1 MSAFAFFG
9 ALEIGL
15 LYGLVALGVYLTFR
29 VLDFPDLSVD
39 GSFPMGAAVA
49 ATAIVAGIDPWVATG
64 MAIAAGAAT
73 GWVTAFLAVRCGI
86 LHLLASIL
94 TMIAAFSINIRIM
107 GRPNIALL
115 GEETILTPFEMLGD
129 PMYIRPLVVGVLV
142 LISAWF
148 IVRLLN
154 SDFGLALRAT
164 GVNSRM
170 VSAQGGSTSFY
181 TYFGLALSNGFVGF
195 SGALFA
201 QTNSFADVTSGVGTI
216 VVGLAAVILGQT
228 LIPGRKI
235 WVAVTAVIVG
245 SVLYRLA
252 VAFALSSGMF
262 GLQASDLNLV
272 TAVLVAVALIAPK
285 IKGNLK
291 AKKRHSGAQAQAQAQ
306 AQNQSQNQ
314 VKQAGQK
321 TAGTVTKTGEVT

>member
-49 ATAIVAGIDPWVATG
+49 ATAIVAGINPWVATV
-64 MAIAAGAAT
+64 MAILAGAAT

-107 GRPNIALL
+107 GRPNMALL
-115 GEETILTPFEMLGD
+115 GEETILTPFEAIGD
-129 PMYIRPLVVGVLV
+129 PMLMRPLLVGILV
-142 LISAWF
+142 LASAWF
-148 IVRLLN
+148 VVRLLN
-154 SDFGLALRAT
+154 SDFGLGLRAT
-164 GVNSRM
+164 GVNARM

-195 SGALFA
+195 AGALFA

-235 WVAVTAVIVG
+235 WVAVLAVIVG

-252 VAFALSSGMF
+252 VAFALSTGMF

-272 TAVLVAVALIAPK
+272 TAILVAIALIAPK
-285 IKGNLK
+285 LKGNFK
-291 AKKRHSGAQAQAQAQ
+291 SKKPSSP
-306 AQNQSQNQ
+306 AQNKVISKQ
-314 VKQAGQK
+314 VEKSGDA
-321 TAGTVTKTGEVT
+321 A

>member
-15 LYGLVALGVYLTFR
+15 IYGLVALGVYLTFR

-49 ATAIVAGIDPWVATG
+49 ATAIVAGINPWVATG
-64 MAIAAGAAT
+64 LAMIAGAMT
-73 GWVTAFLAVRCGI
+73 GWVTAFLTVRFGI
-86 LHLLASIL
+86 LNLLASIL

-107 GRPNIALL
+107 GRPNLALI
-115 GEETILTPFEMLGD
+115 GEDTILTPFEAMGD

-142 LISAWF
+142 LLSALF

-154 SDFGLALRAT
+154 SDFGLGLRAT
-164 GVNSRM
+164 GVNARM
-170 VSAQGGSTSFY
+170 VAAQGGSTAFY

-195 SGALFA
+195 AGALFA

-228 LIPGRKI
+228 LIPGRRI
-235 WVAVTAVIVG
+235 WVAVVAVILG

-272 TAVLVAVALIAPK
+272 TAVLVAIALIMPRM
-285 IKGNLK
+285 
-291 AKKRHSGAQAQAQAQ
+291 KKKMKSNRAGGAA
-306 AQNQSQNQ
+306 
-314 VKQAGQK
+314 
-321 TAGTVTKTGEVT
+321 

>member
-49 ATAIVAGIDPWVATG
+49 ATAIVAGVNPWLATG
-64 MAIAAGAAT
+64 MAILAGAMT

-107 GRPNIALL
+107 GRPNLALL
-115 GEETILTPFEMLGD
+115 GEETILTPFESLGD
-129 PMYIRPLVVGVLV
+129 PMFIRPLVVGILV
-142 LISAWF
+142 LISSWLV
-148 IVRLLN
+148 VRLLN
-154 SDFGLALRAT
+154 SDFGLGLRAT
-164 GVNSRM
+164 GVNARM
-170 VSAQGGSTSFY
+170 VRAQGGSTSFY

-195 SGALFA
+195 AGALFA

-235 WVAVTAVIVG
+235 WVAVVAVIVG

-252 VAFALSSGMF
+252 VAFALSFWHVWS
-262 GLQASDLNLV
+262 ASVGSQFSHGSAGCHRVDCAK
-272 TAVLVAVALIAPK
+272 TK
-285 IKGNLK
+285 RKHGDKK
-291 AKKRHSGAQAQAQAQ
+291 AR
-306 AQNQSQNQ
+306 
-314 VKQAGQK
+314 
-321 TAGTVTKTGEVT
+321 

>member
-15 LYGLVALGVYLTFR
+15 IYGLVALGVYLTFR

-49 ATAIVAGIDPWVATG
+49 ATAIVAGINPWVATG
-64 MAIAAGAAT
+64 MAIIAGAAT

-107 GRPNIALL
+107 GRPNMALL
-115 GEETILTPFEMLGD
+115 GEDTILTPFEMMGD
-129 PMYIRPLVVGVLV
+129 AMYVRPLVVGVLV

-148 IVRLLN
+148 VVRLLN
-154 SDFGLALRAT
+154 SDFGLGLRAT
-164 GVNSRM
+164 GVNARM
-170 VSAQGGSTSFY
+170 VKAQGASTSFY
-181 TYFGLALSNGFVGF
+181 TYFCLALSNGFVGF
-195 SGALFA
+195 AGALFA

-272 TAVLVAVALIAPK
+272 TAVLVAAALIAPK

-291 AKKRHSGAQAQAQAQ
+291 AKKVVKPAKSKAV
-306 AQNQSQNQ
+306 SQPGN
-314 VKQAGQK
+314 
-321 TAGTVTKTGEVT
+321 TGNAA

>member
-49 ATAIVAGIDPWVATG
+49 ATAIVSGINPWVATF
-64 MAIAAGAAT
+64 MAIIAGAAT

-107 GRPNIALL
+107 GRPNVALL
-115 GEETILTPFEMLGD
+115 GEETILTPFETIGD
-129 PMYIRPLVVGVLV
+129 PMLVRPLVVGVLV
-142 LISAWF
+142 VISAWF
-148 IVRLLN
+148 VVRLLN
-154 SDFGLALRAT
+154 SDFGLGLRAT
-164 GVNSRM
+164 GVNARM
-170 VSAQGGSTSFY
+170 VSAQGASTAFY

-235 WVAVTAVIVG
+235 WVAVVAVIVG

-252 VAFALSSGMF
+252 VAFALSTGMF

-272 TAVLVAVALIAPK
+272 TAVLVAAALIAPK

-291 AKKRHSGAQAQAQAQ
+291 SKKRSRPQAQGKE
-306 AQNQSQNQ
+306 S
-314 VKQAGQK
+314 
-321 TAGTVTKTGEVT
+321 GEVA

>member
-49 ATAIVAGIDPWVATG
+49 ATAIVAGVNPWLATG
-64 MAIAAGAAT
+64 MAILAGAMT

-107 GRPNIALL
+107 GRPNLALL
-115 GEETILTPFEMLGD
+115 GEETILTPFESLGD
-129 PMYIRPLVVGVLV
+129 PMFIRPLVVGILV
-142 LISAWF
+142 LISSWLV
-148 IVRLLN
+148 VRLLN
-154 SDFGLALRAT
+154 SDFGLGLRAT
-164 GVNSRM
+164 GVNARM
-170 VSAQGGSTSFY
+170 VRAQGGSTSFY

-195 SGALFA
+195 AGALFA

-235 WVAVTAVIVG
+235 WVAVVAVIVG

-252 VAFALSSGMF
+252 VAFALSSGIF

-272 TAVLVAVALIAPK
+272 TAVLVAIALIAPK
-285 IKGNLK
+285 LKGNM
-291 AKKRHSGAQAQAQAQ
+291 AIKKPVNSGA
-306 AQNQSQNQ
+306 SGG
-314 VKQAGQK
+314 KQKSGGAL
-321 TAGTVTKTGEVT
+321 

>member
-15 LYGLVALGVYLTFR
+15 IYGLVALGVYLTFR

-49 ATAIVAGIDPWVATG
+49 ATAIVAGINPWVATG
-64 MAIAAGAAT
+64 MAIVAGAAT

-107 GRPNIALL
+107 GRPNMALL
-115 GEETILTPFEMLGD
+115 GEDTILTPFEMMGD
-129 PMYIRPLVVGVLV
+129 AMYVRPLVVGVLV

-148 IVRLLN
+148 VVRLLN
-154 SDFGLALRAT
+154 SDFGLGLRAT
-164 GVNSRM
+164 GVNARM
-170 VSAQGGSTSFY
+170 VKAQGASTSFY
-181 TYFGLALSNGFVGF
+181 TYFCLALSNGFVGF
-195 SGALFA
+195 AGALFA

-252 VAFALSSGMF
+252 VAFALSTGMF

-272 TAVLVAVALIAPK
+272 TAVLVAAALIAPK

-291 AKKRHSGAQAQAQAQ
+291 AKKVVKPAKSKAVSQSG
-306 AQNQSQNQ
+306 NTGN
-314 VKQAGQK
+314 
-321 TAGTVTKTGEVT
+321 TA

>member
-1 MSAFAFFG
+1 LLEQNKGVAMSAFAFFG

-49 ATAIVAGIDPWVATG
+49 ATAIVAGVNPWLATG
-64 MAIAAGAAT
+64 MAILAGAMT

-107 GRPNIALL
+107 GRPNLALL
-115 GEETILTPFEMLGD
+115 GEETILTPFESLGD
-129 PMYIRPLVVGVLV
+129 PMFIRPLVVGILV
-142 LISAWF
+142 LISSWLV
-148 IVRLLN
+148 VRLLN
-154 SDFGLALRAT
+154 SDFGLGLRAT
-164 GVNSRM
+164 GVNARM
-170 VSAQGGSTSFY
+170 VRAQGGSTSFY

-195 SGALFA
+195 AGALFA

-235 WVAVTAVIVG
+235 WVAVVAVIVG

-272 TAVLVAVALIAPK
+272 TAVLVAIALIAPK
-285 IKGNLK
+285 LKGNM
-291 AKKRHSGAQAQAQAQ
+291 AIKKPVNSGA
-306 AQNQSQNQ
+306 SGG
-314 VKQAGQK
+314 KQKSGGAL
-321 TAGTVTKTGEVT
+321 

>member
-49 ATAIVAGIDPWVATG
+49 ATAIVAGINPWVATA
-64 MAIAAGAAT
+64 MAILAGAAT

-107 GRPNIALL
+107 GRPNMALL
-115 GEETILTPFEMLGD
+115 GEETILTPFEAIGD
-129 PMYIRPLVVGVLV
+129 PMLMRPLLVGILV
-142 LISAWF
+142 LASALF
-148 IVRLLN
+148 VVRLLN
-154 SDFGLALRAT
+154 SDFGLGLRAT
-164 GVNSRM
+164 GVNARM

-195 SGALFA
+195 AGALFA

-235 WVAVTAVIVG
+235 WVAVLAVIVG

-252 VAFALSSGMF
+252 VAFALSTGMF

-272 TAVLVAVALIAPK
+272 TAILVAIALIAPK
-285 IKGNLK
+285 LKGNFK
-291 AKKRHSGAQAQAQAQ
+291 SKKPSSP
-306 AQNQSQNQ
+306 AQNKVISKQ
-314 VKQAGQK
+314 VEKSGDA
-321 TAGTVTKTGEVT
+321 A

>member
-49 ATAIVAGIDPWVATG
+49 ATAIVAGVNPWLATG
-64 MAIAAGAAT
+64 MAILAGAMT
-73 GWVTAFLAVRCGI
+73 GWMTAFLAVRCGI

-107 GRPNIALL
+107 GRPNLALL
-115 GEETILTPFEMLGD
+115 GEETILTPFESLGD
-129 PMYIRPLVVGVLV
+129 PMFIRPLVVGILV
-142 LISAWF
+142 LISSWLV
-148 IVRLLN
+148 VRLLN
-154 SDFGLALRAT
+154 SDFGLGLRAT
-164 GVNSRM
+164 GVNARM
-170 VSAQGGSTSFY
+170 VRAQGGSTSFY

-195 SGALFA
+195 AGALFA

-235 WVAVTAVIVG
+235 WVAVVAVIVG

-272 TAVLVAVALIAPK
+272 TAVLVAIALIAPK
-285 IKGNLK
+285 LKGNM
-291 AKKRHSGAQAQAQAQ
+291 AIKKPVNSGA
-306 AQNQSQNQ
+306 SGG
-314 VKQAGQK
+314 KQKSGGAL
-321 TAGTVTKTGEVT
+321 

>member
-49 ATAIVAGIDPWVATG
+49 ATAIVAGINPWVATG
-64 MAIAAGAAT
+64 MAIIAGAMT

-107 GRPNIALL
+107 GRPNVALL
-115 GEETILTPFEMLGD
+115 GEETILTPFETMGD
-129 PMYIRPLVVGVLV
+129 PMLMRPLVVGLLV

-148 IVRLLN
+148 VVRLLN
-154 SDFGLALRAT
+154 SDFGLGLRAT
-164 GVNSRM
+164 GVNARM
-170 VSAQGGSTSFY
+170 VKAQGASTAFY

-235 WVAVTAVIVG
+235 WVAVLAVVLG

-272 TAVLVAVALIAPK
+272 TAVLVAFALIAPK

-291 AKKRHSGAQAQAQAQ
+291 AKKANTPVKEQQAVEGSKKSGDAA
-306 AQNQSQNQ
+306 
-314 VKQAGQK
+314 
-321 TAGTVTKTGEVT
+321 

>member
-39 GSFPMGAAVA
+39 GSFPMGAAAA
-49 ATAIVAGIDPWVATG
+49 ATAIVAGVNPWLATG
-64 MAIAAGAAT
+64 MAILAGAMT

-107 GRPNIALL
+107 GRPNLALL
-115 GEETILTPFEMLGD
+115 GEETILTPFESLGV
-129 PMYIRPLVVGVLV
+129 PMFIRPLVVGILV
-142 LISAWF
+142 LISSWLV
-148 IVRLLN
+148 VRLLN
-154 SDFGLALRAT
+154 SDFGLGLRAT
-164 GVNSRM
+164 GVNARM
-170 VSAQGGSTSFY
+170 VRAQGGSTSFY

-195 SGALFA
+195 AGALFA

-235 WVAVTAVIVG
+235 WVAVVAVIVG

-272 TAVLVAVALIAPK
+272 TAVLVAIALIAPK
-285 IKGNLK
+285 LKGNMVI
-291 AKKRHSGAQAQAQAQ
+291 KKPVNSGA
-306 AQNQSQNQ
+306 SGG
-314 VKQAGQK
+314 KQKSGGAL
-321 TAGTVTKTGEVT
+321 

>member
-49 ATAIVAGIDPWVATG
+49 ATAIVAGVNPWLATG
-64 MAIAAGAAT
+64 MAILAGAMT

-107 GRPNIALL
+107 GRPNLALL
-115 GEETILTPFEMLGD
+115 GEETILSPFESLGD
-129 PMYIRPLVVGVLV
+129 PMFIRPLVVGILV
-142 LISAWF
+142 LISSWLV
-148 IVRLLN
+148 VRLLN
-154 SDFGLALRAT
+154 SDFGLGLRAT
-164 GVNSRM
+164 GVNARM
-170 VSAQGGSTSFY
+170 VRAQGGSTSFY

-195 SGALFA
+195 AGALFA

-235 WVAVTAVIVG
+235 WVAVVAVIVG

-272 TAVLVAVALIAPK
+272 TAVLVAIALIAPK
-285 IKGNLK
+285 LKGNM
-291 AKKRHSGAQAQAQAQ
+291 AIKKPVNSGA
-306 AQNQSQNQ
+306 SGG
-314 VKQAGQK
+314 KQKSGGAL
-321 TAGTVTKTGEVT
+321 

>member
-49 ATAIVAGIDPWVATG
+49 ATAIVAGVNPWIATG
-64 MAIAAGAAT
+64 MAILAGAMT

-107 GRPNIALL
+107 GRPNLALL
-115 GEETILTPFEMLGD
+115 GEETILTPFESLGD
-129 PMYIRPLVVGVLV
+129 PMFIRPLVVGILV
-142 LISAWF
+142 LISSWLV
-148 IVRLLN
+148 VRLLN
-154 SDFGLALRAT
+154 SDFGLGLRAT
-164 GVNSRM
+164 GVNARM
-170 VSAQGGSTSFY
+170 VRAQGGSTSFY

-195 SGALFA
+195 AGALFA

-235 WVAVTAVIVG
+235 WVAVVAVIVG

-272 TAVLVAVALIAPK
+272 TAVLVAIALIAPK
-285 IKGNLK
+285 LKGNM
-291 AKKRHSGAQAQAQAQ
+291 AIKKPVNSGA
-306 AQNQSQNQ
+306 SGG
-314 VKQAGQK
+314 KQKSGGAL
-321 TAGTVTKTGEVT
+321 

>member
-15 LYGLVALGVYLTFR
+15 IYGLVALGVYLTFR

-49 ATAIVAGIDPWVATG
+49 ATAIVAGVNPWIATLL
-64 MAIAAGAAT
+64 AIIAGAAM
-73 GWVTAFLAVRCGI
+73 GWVTAYLTVRWGI
-86 LHLLASIL
+86 LNLLASIL

-107 GRPNIALL
+107 GRPNLALL
-115 GEETILTPFEMLGD
+115 GEDTILTPFEALGD
-129 PMYIRPLVVGVLV
+129 PTYIRPLVVAVLV
-142 LISAWF
+142 LLSAIF
-148 IVRLLN
+148 VVRLLN
-154 SDFGLALRAT
+154 SDFGLGMRAT
-164 GVNSRM
+164 GVNARM
-170 VSAQGGSTSFY
+170 VAAQGASTAFY
-181 TYFGLALSNGFVGF
+181 TYFCLALSNGFVGF
-195 SGALFA
+195 AGALFA

-235 WVAVTAVIVG
+235 WVAVVAVIVG

-252 VAFALSSGMF
+252 VAFARSCGMF

-272 TAVLVAVALIAPK
+272 TAVLVAIALIAPR

-291 AKKRHSGAQAQAQAQ
+291 VKKGRAPVSSVAV
-306 AQNQSQNQ
+306 SKQ
-314 VKQAGQK
+314 VK
-321 TAGTVTKTGEVT
+321 TPGEKA

>member
-39 GSFPMGAAVA
+39 GSFPMGSAVA
-49 ATAIVAGIDPWVATG
+49 ATAIVAGVDPWLATG
-64 MAIAAGAAT
+64 MAILAGATT

-107 GRPNIALL
+107 GRPNLALL
-115 GEETILTPFEMLGD
+115 GEETILTPFESLGD
-129 PMYIRPLVVGVLV
+129 PMFIRPLVVGILV
-142 LISAWF
+142 LISSWLV
-148 IVRLLN
+148 VRLLN
-154 SDFGLALRAT
+154 SDFGLGLRAT
-164 GVNSRM
+164 GVNARM
-170 VSAQGGSTSFY
+170 VRAQGGSTSFY

-195 SGALFA
+195 AGALFA

-235 WVAVTAVIVG
+235 WVAVVAVIVG

-272 TAVLVAVALIAPK
+272 TAVLVAIALIAPK
-285 IKGNLK
+285 LKGNM
-291 AKKRHSGAQAQAQAQ
+291 AIKKPVNSGV
-306 AQNQSQNQ
+306 SGG
-314 VKQAGQK
+314 KQKSGGAL
-321 TAGTVTKTGEVT
+321 

>member
-49 ATAIVAGIDPWVATG
+49 ATAIVVGINPWLATF
-64 MAIAAGAAT
+64 MAILAGAAT

-107 GRPNIALL
+107 GRPNVALL
-115 GEETILTPFEMLGD
+115 GEETILTPFEAIGD
-129 PMYIRPLVVGVLV
+129 PMLIRPLIVGILV
-142 LISAWF
+142 LISGWLV
-148 IVRLLN
+148 VRLLN
-154 SDFGLALRAT
+154 SDFGLGLRAT
-164 GVNSRM
+164 GVNARM
-170 VSAQGGSTSFY
+170 VSAQGASTAFY

-195 SGALFA
+195 AGALFA

-235 WVAVTAVIVG
+235 WVAVVAVIVG

-252 VAFALSSGMF
+252 VAFALSTGMF

-272 TAVLVAVALIAPK
+272 TAVLVAAALIAPK

-291 AKKRHSGAQAQAQAQ
+291 SKKLSPPADGQRAI
-306 AQNQSQNQ
+306 
-314 VKQAGQK
+314 KQDK
-321 TAGTVTKTGEVT
+321 ESGEVA

>member
-15 LYGLVALGVYLTFR
+15 IYGLVALGVYLTFR

-49 ATAIVAGIDPWVATG
+49 ATAIVAGINPWIATG
-64 MAIAAGAAT
+64 MAIIAGGMT

-107 GRPNIALL
+107 GKPNMALL
-115 GEETILTPFEMLGD
+115 GEDTILTPFESMGD
-129 PMYIRPLVVGVLV
+129 AMFIRPLVVGVLV
-142 LISAWF
+142 LISAF
-148 IVRLLN
+148 LVVRLLN
-154 SDFGLALRAT
+154 SDFGLGLRAT
-164 GVNSRM
+164 GVNGRM
-170 VSAQGGSTSFY
+170 VSAQGASTGFY
-181 TYFGLALSNGFVGF
+181 TYFCLALSNGFVGF
-195 SGALFA
+195 AGALFA

-235 WVAVTAVIVG
+235 WVAVCAVILG

-252 VAFALSSGMF
+252 
-262 GLQASDLNLV
+262 
-272 TAVLVAVALIAPK
+272 
-285 IKGNLK
+285 
-291 AKKRHSGAQAQAQAQ
+291 
-306 AQNQSQNQ
+306 
-314 VKQAGQK
+314 
-321 TAGTVTKTGEVT
+321 

>member
-9 ALEIGL
+9 ALELGL
-15 LYGLVALGVYLTFR
+15 VYGLVALGVYLTFR

-49 ATAIVAGIDPWVATG
+49 ATAIVAGINPWLATG
-64 MAIAAGAAT
+64 MAIVAGSMT

-107 GRPNIALL
+107 GRPNVALL
-115 GEETILTPFEMLGD
+115 GEETILTPFESIGD
-129 PMYIRPLVVGVLV
+129 PMLIRPLVVGVLV
-142 LISAWF
+142 LVAAMF
-148 IVRLLN
+148 IIRLLN
-154 SDFGLALRAT
+154 SDFGLGLRAT
-164 GVNSRM
+164 GVNARM
-170 VSAQGGSTSFY
+170 VRAQGGSTSFY

-195 SGALFA
+195 AGALFA

-228 LIPGRKI
+228 LIPGRRI

-285 IKGNLK
+285 MK
-291 AKKRHSGAQAQAQAQ
+291 AKYKAKQKLQQART
-306 AQNQSQNQ
+306 N
-314 VKQAGQK
+314 K
-321 TAGTVTKTGEVT
+321 EVA

>member
-49 ATAIVAGIDPWVATG
+49 ATAIVSGINPWIATG
-64 MAIAAGAAT
+64 MAIIAGAAT

-107 GRPNIALL
+107 GRPNVALL
-115 GEETILTPFEMLGD
+115 GEETILTPFEAMGD
-129 PMYIRPLVVGVLV
+129 AMWIRPLVVGVLV

-148 IVRLLN
+148 VVRLLN
-154 SDFGLALRAT
+154 SDFGLGLRAT
-164 GVNSRM
+164 GVNARM
-170 VSAQGGSTSFY
+170 VSAQGASTAFY
-181 TYFGLALSNGFVGF
+181 TYFCLALSNGFVGF

-228 LIPGRKI
+228 LIPGKKI
-235 WVAVTAVIVG
+235 WVAVVAVILG

-272 TAVLVAVALIAPK
+272 TAILVAIALIAPK
-285 IKGNLK
+285 LKGNLK
-291 AKKRHSGAQAQAQAQ
+291 VKKANSSAAGGQAE
-306 AQNQSQNQ
+306 
-314 VKQAGQK
+314 KQGSK
-321 TAGTVTKTGEVT
+321 SGEVA